1 MAPLGDPRDGT
12 NRVLVI
18 VPTFNERDSL
28 PGVVAGLLA
37 ASEHVDV
44 LIVDDASPDGTG
56 DVADALARDPRVR
69 VRHRPA
75 KNGLGEAYR
84 AGFAYALEHGYHFIV
99 ECDAD
104 GSHLPKDL
112 PALLTAVESGADLAL
127 GSRWIEGGAIVGW
140 PWPRVL
146 LSRLGTAAARVLL
159 GSRLHD
165 LTSGYR
171 AFRADALARLP
182 LTQIASQGYAFQV
195 EVAWTLERSGSQ
207 ITEVPITF
215 VERSSGRSKMSFGI
229 VMEACGMLLK
239 WACVRLWAPSRLP
252 RA

>member
-1 MAPLGDPRDGT
+1 MGPFETPREGA
-12 NRVLVI
+12 NRTLVI
-18 VPTFNERDSL
+18 VPTYNERASL
-28 PGVVAGLLA
+28 PRVVSGLLA
-37 ASEHVDV
+37 SPGQVDV

-69 VRHRPA
+69 VLHRAA
-75 KNGLGEAYR
+75 KQGLGAAYR
-84 AGFAYALEHGYHFIV
+84 AGFAYALEHAYHVVV

-104 GSHLPKDL
+104 GSHLAEDL
-112 PALLTAVESGADLAL
+112 PALLTAIDSGADLAL

-140 PWPRVL
+140 PWPRIL

-159 GSRLHD
+159 GSHLHD

-171 AFRADALARLP
+171 AFRANTLARLP

-195 EVAWTLERSGSQ
+195 EVAWTLERSGSL

-215 VERSSGRSKMSFGI
+215 VERNSGRSKMSFGI
-229 VMEACGMLLK
+229 VMEACGMLVK
-239 WACVRLWAPSRLP
+239 WACVRLFAPSRLP